1 MESVEC
7 TAGIKVGHGDRHH
20 GRPECGGDPDA
31 EAGVLRSSIDRGPA
45 GPGVLARLATPP
57 QPAADRTHGGIIIAE
72 YFDCGH
78 SRSLPWQRRPAA
90 SRLLEALRDP
100 DRGFAGV
107 VIGEPQRAFYGNQF
121 SLTFPIFTHYGVQL
135 WVPEVGGP
143 VDPGSE
149 AHDLVMTLFG
159 GMSKGERTRIKTR
172 VRAAMSAQ
180 TATEGR
186 FLGGRPPYGYQLAD
200 AGEHPHPG
208 KAAVGARLHRLEPD
222 QATAEVVARIFE
234 LFLAGHGCYAIAEQ
248 LTAEG
253 IPSPAGYDRV
263 RNPHRPGRAWAKSA
277 VRAILRN
284 PRYTGYQVWGR
295 QRRDEV
301 LLDVDDVAAGHVSR
315 MRWNDATNWVWSAQ
329 PTHQPLVDQTTFQA
343 VQARIATRSPHSSRT
358 PRATPRPY
366 LLRGRLHCA
375 LCQRRLQGQWIR
387 GEAYYRC
394 RYPAEYAA
402 ASDFQH
408 PKSLYLR
415 EVDLVGRLDDWL
427 AELFNPAN
435 LDHTCQT
442 LATASRSDPAGDQ
455 RRAAQ
460 QILADCQR
468 RLERYRA
475 ALEAG
480 TDPAVV
486 QQWIAEVTAT
496 RATAEAQLRDSRTA
510 TDGLTPEQVRDLVE
524 QAGGLVEALNWSDPA
539 LRAQLYEEL
548 GIDGVYDP
556 DSHTV
561 HVQVELGRRIG
572 RVGGGT

>member
-1 MESVEC
+1 M
-7 TAGIKVGHGDRHH
+7 
-20 GRPECGGDPDA
+20 
-31 EAGVLRSSIDRGPA
+31 
-45 GPGVLARLATPP
+45 RLAFYGRVSTEDQQDPESSRAWQLHRSRQLIEP
-57 QPAADRTHGGIIIAE
+57 HGGILVVE

-90 SRLLEALRDP
+90 SRLLEALQDP

-121 SLTFPIFTHYGVQL
+121 SLTFPILTHFGVQL

-186 FLGGRPPYGYQLAD
+186 FLGGRPPYGYRLVD
-200 AGEHPHPG
+200 AGPHPHPS

-222 QATAEVVARIFE
+222 PATAEVVARIFE
-234 LFLAGHGCYAIAEQ
+234 LFLAGHGYYAIAEQ
-248 LTAEG
+248 LTAEA
-253 IPSPAGYDRV
+253 IPSPAGYDRA

-301 LLDVDDVAAGHVSR
+301 LLNVNDVAAGHISR
-315 MRWNDATNWVWSAQ
+315 MRWNDADRWIWSTK
-329 PTHQPLVDQTTFQA
+329 PTHQPLVDQATYQA
-343 VQARIATRSPHSSRT
+343 AQARIATRSPHSPRT

-394 RYPAEYAA
+394 RYPAEYAT
-402 ASDFQH
+402 ASGFQH
-408 PKSLYLR
+408 PKSVYLR
-415 EVDLVGRLDDWL
+415 EVDLVSRLDDWL
-427 AELFNPAN
+427 AELFSPAN
-435 LDHTCQT
+435 LDRTCQT
-442 LATASRSDPAGDQ
+442 LATASRSDPTSHQ
-455 RRAAQ
+455 RRAAKQ
-460 QILADCQR
+460 VLVDCQR
-468 RLERYRA
+468 RLDRYRA

-480 TDPAVV
+480 TDPAIV

-496 RATAEAQLRDSRTA
+496 RTAAEVQLRDSHTA
-510 TDGLTPEQVRDLVE
+510 PEGLTPEQVRGLLE
-524 QAGGLVEALNWSDPA
+524 QTGGLVDALDRSDPA
-539 LRAQLYEEL
+539 LHAQLYEEL

-556 DSHTV
+556 NSRTV
-561 HVQVELGRRIG
+561 HVQAELGRRIG

>member
-1 MESVEC
+1 MLKLAFYGRVSTEDQQDPKSSRAWQLHRSKQLIEP
-7 TAGIKVGHGDRHH
+7 HG
-20 GRPECGGDPDA
+20 
-31 EAGVLRSSIDRGPA
+31 GVLVA
-45 GPGVLARLATPP
+45 K
-57 QPAADRTHGGIIIAE
+57 
-72 YFDCGH
+72 YFDYGQ
-78 SRSLPWQRRPAA
+78 SRSLPWQRRPSA
-90 SRLLEALRDP
+90 SRLLEALRDA

-121 SLTFPIFTHYGVQL
+121 SLTFPIFTHFGVQL

-159 GMSKGERTRIKTR
+159 GMSKGERTRVKTL

-186 FLGGRPPYGYQLAD
+186 FLGGRPPYGYRLAD

-222 QATAEVVARIFE
+222 PATAEVVARIFE
-234 LFLAGHGCYAIAEQ
+234 RLLAGHGYYAIAEQ

-253 IPSPAGYDRV
+253 TPSPAGYDRA
-263 RNPHRPGRAWAKSA
+263 RNPHRLGRAWAKSA
-277 VRAILRN
+277 VRTILRN

-295 QRRDEV
+295 QRRDEM
-301 LLDVDDVAAGHVSR
+301 LLDVNDVAAGHVSR
-315 MRWNDATNWVWSAQ
+315 MRWNDPARWIWSTQ
-329 PTHQPLVDQTTFQA
+329 PTHQPLVDQATYQA
-343 VQARIATRSPHSSRT
+343 VQARIATRSPRSSRT

-375 LCQRRLQGQWIR
+375 LCQRRLQGHWIR

-402 ASDFQH
+402 ATDFDH
-408 PKSLYLR
+408 PKSVYLR
-415 EVDLVGRLDDWL
+415 ETGVVRRLDTWL
-427 AELFNPAN
+427 AELFSPAN
-435 LDHTCQT
+435 LDHTCHT

-455 RRAAQ
+455 RRAAAQ
-460 QILADCQR
+460 KVLVDCQR
-468 RLERYRA
+468 RLDRHRA

-480 TDPAVV
+480 TDPALV

-496 RATAEAQLRDSRTA
+496 RAAAEAQLRNSRPA
-510 TDGLTPEQVRDLVE
+510 PNGLTPEQVRGLLE
-524 QAGGLVEALNWSDPA
+524 QAGGLVDALDRSDPVI
-539 LRAQLYEEL
+539 RAQLYEEL

-556 DSHTV
+556 NSHTV
-561 HVQVELGRRIG
+561 QVKVELGRRIS
-572 RVGGGT
+572 RVGGRTRMWPSGPTIAPTPGLTTRRSG

>member
-1 MESVEC
+1 
-7 TAGIKVGHGDRHH
+7 
-20 GRPECGGDPDA
+20 
-31 EAGVLRSSIDRGPA
+31 L
-45 GPGVLARLATPP
+45 RLAFYGRVSTEDQQDPESSRAWQLHRSQQLIEP
-57 QPAADRTHGGIIIAE
+57 HGGILVAE

-90 SRLLEALRDP
+90 SRLLEALRNP

-186 FLGGRPPYGYQLAD
+186 FLGGRPPYGYRLVD
-200 AGEHPHPG
+200 AGPHPHPG

-222 QATAEVVARIFE
+222 PATADVVARIFE
-234 LFLAGHGCYAIAEQ
+234 LFLADHGYYAIAEQ

-253 IPSPAGYDRV
+253 ISSPAGYDRV
-263 RNPHRPGRAWAKSA
+263 RNPHRQGRAWAKSA

-284 PRYTGYQVWGR
+284 PRYTGYEVWGR

-301 LLDVDDVAAGHVSR
+301 LLDVNDVAAGHVSR
-315 MRWNDATNWVWSAQ
+315 MRWNDADRWVWSAQ

-343 VQARIATRSPHSSRT
+343 VQARIATRSPHSPRT

-366 LLRGRLHCA
+366 LLRGRLHCT

-402 ASDFQH
+402 ASGFDH
-408 PKSLYLR
+408 PKSVYLR

-427 AELFNPAN
+427 AELFSPAN

-442 LATASRSDPAGDQ
+442 LATASRTDPAGDHG
-455 RRAAQ
+455 RAAQ
-460 QILADCQR
+460 QVLADCQR

-496 RATAEAQLRDSRTA
+496 RAAAEVQLRDSHTA
-510 TDGLTPEQVRDLVE
+510 PEGLTPEQVRGLLE
-524 QAGGLVEALNWSDPA
+524 QAGGLVDALDRSDPA
-539 LRAQLYEEL
+539 LHAQLYEEL

-556 DSHTV
+556 NSHTV
-561 HVQVELGRRIG
+561 RVQVEIGRRIG

>member
-1 MESVEC
+1 VTYITVDQTAAENRMLKLAFYGRVSTEDQQGPESSR
-7 TAGIKVGHGDRHH
+7 AWQLH
-20 GRPECGGDPDA
+20 
-31 EAGVLRSSIDRGPA
+31 RSQQLIEP
-45 GPGVLARLATPP
+45 
-57 QPAADRTHGGIIIAE
+57 HGGIIIAE
-72 YFDCGH
+72 YFDCGR

-222 QATAEVVARIFE
+222 PATAEVVSRIFE

-253 IPSPAGYDRV
+253 IPSPAGYDRA

-301 LLDVDDVAAGHVSR
+301 LLDVNDVAAGHVSR
-315 MRWNDATNWVWSAQ
+315 MRWNDAANWVWSAQ
-329 PTHQPLVDQTTFQA
+329 PTHPPVVDQATFQA
-343 VQARIATRSPHSSRT
+343 VQSRIASRSPHSSRT

-402 ASDFQH
+402 ASGFDH
-408 PKSLYLR
+408 PRSVYVR
-415 EVDLVGRLDDWL
+415 EVDVVGRLDTWL
-427 AELFNPAN
+427 ADLFSPAN
-435 LDHTCQT
+435 LDHTCRT
-442 LATASRSDPAGDQ
+442 LATASRSDPTQDQ

-460 QILADCQR
+460 QVLTYCQR
-468 RLERYRA
+468 RLDRYRA

-480 TDPAVV
+480 TDPTVV

-496 RATAEAQLRDSRTA
+496 RATAEAQLRDSRIA
-510 TDGLTPEQVRDLVE
+510 PDGLTPEEVRDLVE
-524 QAGGLVEALNWSDPA
+524 QAGGLVEALDRSDPV

-556 DSHTV
+556 NSHTV
-561 HVQVELGRRIG
+561 HVQVEIGRRIG

>member
-1 MESVEC
+1 MTELPADRPAAETQMLKLAFYGRVSTEDQQDPESSRAWQLHRSQQLIEP
-7 TAGIKVGHGDRHH
+7 HG
-20 GRPECGGDPDA
+20 
-31 EAGVLRSSIDRGPA
+31 GVLVG
-45 GPGVLARLATPP
+45 
-57 QPAADRTHGGIIIAE
+57 E

-90 SRLLEALRDP
+90 SRLLDALRDP

-186 FLGGRPPYGYQLAD
+186 FLGGRPPYGYRLAD

-222 QATAEVVARIFE
+222 PATADVVARIFRQ
-234 LFLAGHGCYAIAEQ
+234 FLDGHGYYAIAEQ

-263 RNPHRPGRAWAKSA
+263 RNPHRSGHAWAKSA

-315 MRWNDATNWVWSAQ
+315 MRWNDTGRWVWSAQ
-329 PTHQPLVDQTTFQA
+329 LTHQPLVDQTTFQA

-402 ASDFQH
+402 ASDSQH
-408 PKSLYLR
+408 PKSVYLR
-415 EVDLVGRLDDWL
+415 EIDLVGRLDHWL
-427 AELFNPAN
+427 AELFSSAN

-442 LATASRSDPAGDQ
+442 LATASRSDPAVDH

-460 QILADCQR
+460 QVLADCQR
-468 RLERYRA
+468 RLDRYRT

-480 TDPAVV
+480 TDPAIV

-496 RATAEAQLRDSRTA
+496 RAAAEAQLRDSRTA
-510 TDGLTPEQVRDLVE
+510 PNELTPEQVRGLLV
-524 QAGGLVEALNWSDPA
+524 QAGGLINALDRSDPA

-556 DSHTV
+556 NSHTV
-561 HVQVELGRRIG
+561 HVQAELGRRID

>member
-1 MESVEC
+1 MVHADQTTETSILKLAFYGRVSTEDQQDPESSRTWQLHRSQQLIEP
-7 TAGIKVGHGDRHH
+7 HG
-20 GRPECGGDPDA
+20 
-31 EAGVLRSSIDRGPA
+31 GVLVG
-45 GPGVLARLATPP
+45 
-57 QPAADRTHGGIIIAE
+57 E
-72 YFDCGH
+72 YFDGGH
-78 SRSLPWQRRPAA
+78 SRSVPWQRRPAA

-121 SLTFPIFTHYGVQL
+121 SLTFPILTHFGVQL

-143 VDPGSE
+143 IDPGSE

-159 GMSKGERTRIKTR
+159 GMSKGERTRVMTR

-186 FLGGRPPYGYQLAD
+186 FLGGRPPYGYRLAD
-200 AGEHPHPG
+200 AGPHPHPV

-222 QATAEVVARIFE
+222 PATAEVVAHIFE
-234 LFLAGHGCYAIAEQ
+234 LFLAGHGYYAIAER
-248 LTAEG
+248 LTAQG
-253 IPSPAGYDRV
+253 IPSPAGYDRA
-263 RNPHRPGRAWAKSA
+263 RNPHRLGRAWSKSA

-301 LLDVDDVAAGHVSR
+301 LLDVDDVAAGHVNR
-315 MRWNDATNWVWSAQ
+315 MRWNDPDRWIWSTQ
-329 PTHQPLVDQTTFQA
+329 LTHQPLINQATYRA
-343 VQARIATRSPHSSRT
+343 VQARIVTQSPRSTRT
-358 PRATPRPY
+358 LRATPRPY

-375 LCQRRLQGQWIR
+375 LCDRRMQGQWIR

-402 ASDFQH
+402 ASAFEH
-408 PKSLYLR
+408 PRSVYLR
-415 EVDLVGRLDDWL
+415 EVDVVGRLDSWL
-427 AELFNPAN
+427 AELFSPGN
-435 LDHTCQT
+435 LDNTCQT
-442 LATASRSDPAGDQ
+442 LASASRHHPTDSQ
-455 RRAAQ
+455 RQAARQ
-460 QILADCQR
+460 ALADCQR
-468 RLERYRA
+468 RLDRYRA

-496 RATAEAQLRDSRTA
+496 RAAAEAQLRESRTA
-510 TDGLTPEQVRDLVE
+510 PDGLTAEQVRELFE
-524 QAGGLVEALNWSDPA
+524 QAGGLVHALDRSDPT

-548 GIDGVYDP
+548 GINGVYDP
-556 DSHTV
+556 DRHTV
-561 HVQVELGRRIG
+561 HVQAELGRRIG

>member
-1 MESVEC
+1 
-7 TAGIKVGHGDRHH
+7 VGSFDGNPW
-20 GRPECGGDPDA
+20 G
-31 EAGVLRSSIDRGPA
+31 LS
-45 GPGVLARLATPP
+45 LAV
-57 QPAADRTHGGIIIAE
+57 DI
-72 YFDCGH
+72 
-78 SRSLPWQRRPAA
+78 
-90 SRLLEALRDP
+90 
-100 DRGFAGV
+100 
-107 VIGEPQRAFYGNQF
+107 
-121 SLTFPIFTHYGVQL
+121 
-135 WVPEVGGP
+135 
-143 VDPGSE
+143 DPGSE

-186 FLGGRPPYGYQLAD
+186 FLGGRPPYGYRLAD

-222 QATAEVVARIFE
+222 PATAEIVGRIFD
-234 LFLAGHGCYAIAEQ
+234 LFLVGHGCYAIAEQ
-248 LTAEG
+248 LTAEA
-253 IPSPAGYDRV
+253 IPSPAGHDRA
-263 RNPHRPGRAWAKSA
+263 RNPHRPGHAWAKSA

-295 QRRDEV
+295 QRRDEI
-301 LLDVDDVAAGHVSR
+301 LLNVDDVAAGHVSR
-315 MRWNDATNWVWSAQ
+315 MRWNDAGRWVWSAQ
-329 PTHQPLVDQTTFQA
+329 PTHQPLVDRATYQA
-343 VQARIATRSPHSSRT
+343 VQARIATRTPASNRT

-402 ASDFQH
+402 ASDSQH
-408 PKSLYLR
+408 PKSVYLR
-415 EVDLVGRLDDWL
+415 EVDVVGRLDNWL
-427 AELFNPAN
+427 AELFSPAN
-435 LDHTCQT
+435 LDHTCRI
-442 LATASRSDPAGDQ
+442 LATVSRSDPADDQ

-460 QILADCQR
+460 QMLVDCQR
-468 RLERYRA
+468 RLDRYRA

-496 RATAEAQLRDSRTA
+496 RAAAEAQLRDSRTA
-510 TDGLTPEQVRDLVE
+510 PDRLMPEQVRGLLE
-524 QAGGLVEALNWSDPA
+524 QAGGLVGALDRSDPT

-548 GIDGVYDP
+548 GINGVYDP
-556 DSHTV
+556 NRHTV
-561 HVQVELGRRIG
+561 HVQAELGRRTG